1 MFAAPLSI
9 RGGEVVTQGQFV
21 YADVLPTAWRS
32 LA

>member
-21 YADVLPTAWRS
+21 YADVLLRRGGR
-32 LA
+32 